1 MSNCIVQGKT
11 RNACDCRSWSL
22 FNNKAGFVVEHTTQ
36 RFANS
41 IRIIHWL
48 VLMIHYY
55 FSPLIFDSLQVLFL
69 RLSMLQKKAV
79 EICFIFIVCLEIC
92 ELLITGPLFFSRFQF
107 IVLEIARFGQQL
119 QIYLAFGF
127 LFRKITIVSRQIK
140 IFSFGK

>member
-1 MSNCIVQGKT
+1 
-11 RNACDCRSWSL
+11 
-22 FNNKAGFVVEHTTQ
+22 
-36 RFANS
+36 
-41 IRIIHWL
+41 
-48 VLMIHYY
+48 MIHNY

-92 ELLITGPLFFSRFQF
+92 ELLITGPLFFSSFQS
-107 IVLEIARFGQQL
+107 IVLEIARFGWQL